1 MNIKIIKHAKITK
14 HIKKIKHMFPIIIV
28 GTLFL
33 SLSLTVSAS
42 EPQIDADAVWEN
54 INNLQN
60 ADKETQKDIETIRN
74 EISQLQSQYEGIN
87 TLLDA
92 YTDTYNNL
100 LLKQD
105 MTNDLLIFL
114 TDFLETA
121 DTVNTDRYNAMV
133 SQNSIDIENITQSIQ
148 GTETQ
153 LTALVRI
160 ASAPDITNTEM
171 TEQLTTQL
179 STLTKRL
186 EDTNESLSVVNKLSG
201 YIVAGVIIA
210 MVFAVGT
217 ILYQLIHNT
226 IIKRMF

>member
-1 MNIKIIKHAKITK
+1 MNTKIIKHAKITK
-14 HIKKIKHMFPIIIV
+14 HIKKIKHMLPIIIV

-33 SLSLTVSAS
+33 TLSLTVSAS

-60 ADKETQKDIETIRN
+60 ADKEIQKDIETIRN
-74 EISQLQSQYEGIN
+74 EISQLQSQYEDIN

-105 MTNDLLIFL
+105 MTNDLLIYL

-133 SQNSIDIENITQSIQ
+133 SQNSIDIDNITQSIQ
-148 GTETQ
+148 DTETQ
-153 LTALVRI
+153 LTELVRI
-160 ASAPDITNTEM
+160 ASAPDITNAEM
-171 TEQLTTQL
+171 AEQLTTQL
-179 STLTKRL
+179 SILTKSL

>member
-1 MNIKIIKHAKITK
+1 MNTKIIKHAKIIK
-14 HIKKIKHMFPIIIV
+14 HIKKIKHMLPIIIV
-28 GTLFL
+28 ETLFL
-33 SLSLTVSAS
+33 ALSLTVSAS

-74 EISQLQSQYEGIN
+74 EISQLQSQYEDIN

-105 MTNDLLIFL
+105 MTNDLLIYL

-153 LTALVRI
+153 LTELVRI
-160 ASAPDITNTEM
+160 ASAPDITNAEM
-171 TEQLTTQL
+171 AEQLTTQL
-179 STLTKRL
+179 LTLTERL

>member
-1 MNIKIIKHAKITK
+1 MQKRRNVL
-14 HIKKIKHMFPIIIV
+14 FLFIIV

-33 SLSLTVSAS
+33 GMSLTVSAE

-60 ADKETQKDIETIRN
+60 ADKEIQKDIDTIRN
-74 EISQLQSQYEGIN
+74 EISQLQSQYEDLN
-87 TLLDA
+87 ALLAA

-105 MTNDLLIFL
+105 MTNDLLIYL
-114 TDFLETA
+114 TDYLETA
-121 DTVNTDRYNAMV
+121 ETVNTDRYNSMV
-133 SQNSIDIENITQSIQ
+133 SQNSVDVETITQYIQ
-148 GTETQ
+148 GTTTQ
-153 LTALVRI
+153 LSELVRI
-160 ASAPDITNTEM
+160 ASAPDITNAEM
-171 TEQLTTQL
+171 AEQLTTQL

-210 MVFAVGT
+210 MVFAVGI

-226 IIKRMF
+226 IIKKMF